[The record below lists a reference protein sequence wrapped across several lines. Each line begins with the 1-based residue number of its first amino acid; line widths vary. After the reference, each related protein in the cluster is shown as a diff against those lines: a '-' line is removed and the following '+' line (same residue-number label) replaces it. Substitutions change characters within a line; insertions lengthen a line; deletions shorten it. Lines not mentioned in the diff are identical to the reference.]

1 MALCDR
7 DEAGRLLAERLGAYR
22 RDPQALILALP
33 RGGVVVGAA
42 ISAALQVPLDVFLV
56 RKLGAPDNPEY
67 ALGAVTETGTVY
79 LNPEVG
85 EVLARHDVPDG
96 YLDRTIRAEQEEIVR
111 RQALY
116 RCGKPLPSL
125 SGRTVLLVD
134 DGIATGATF
143 LASVQALRSVS
154 VKRLVAAIPV
164 GPPEA
169 LREVGKLVDELVWL
183 LAPEPFFAVGAHY
196 GSFVQVEDA
205 QVLAC
210 LQRAA
215 GASS

>member
-1 MALCDR
+1 MLRDR

-42 ISAALQVPLDVFLV
+42 ISAVLQVPLDVFLV
-56 RKLGAPDNPEY
+56 RKLGAPGNPEY

-79 LNPEVG
+79 LNPEAK

-96 YLDRTIRAEQEEIVR
+96 YLDRTIRAEQEEMVR

-116 RCGKPLPSL
+116 RGGKPLPDL
-125 SGRTVLLVD
+125 SGCTVLLVD

-143 LASVQALRSVS
+143 LASVQALRSLS
-154 VKRLVAAIPV
+154 VKRLAAAIPV
-164 GPPEA
+164 GPPET
-169 LREVGKLVDELVWL
+169 LCEVGRLVDELVWL
-183 LAPEPFFAVGAHY
+183 LAPEPFFAVGNHY
-196 GSFVQVEDA
+196 TNFTQVEDDE
-205 QVLAC
+205 VLAY
-210 LQRAA
+210 LTQAQRIA
-215 GASS
+215 